1 MEIVSVIKAIRE
13 KGIAIR
19 LVEGQLEADI
29 PVAHRNEETIGL
41 LKNNKPE
48 IIAYLQAM
56 ASKEKYTPIPRI
68 QDAAYYPVSGAQL
81 RLWLESQQEEAS
93 RAYYTGFQ
101 MLLPNA
107 TADILKKTIDDIVG
121 RHEVLRTV
129 FVSDEQQ
136 DIFQRVIPVD
146 DFKVTLR
153 TLDCTG
159 SNNFEEEIKSHIR
172 EDAQRLFDL
181 EHGPLFRVIIFQ
193 LPENRVLLHW
203 AMHHIISDAWSLPIL
218 QQEIA
223 TVLQAYQTGK
233 KPDLQ
238 PLRIQ
243 YRDYTAWALQQLKS
257 GQLAAQQ
264 QYWLQQLQGEL
275 PVLAFPLK
283 GIRPPVK
290 TYVGE
295 TITTHISEPVG
306 RMMTQYALSHNSTL
320 FTVVLASLHIILN
333 KYTGANDIIIGSPF
347 AAREH
352 PDLKEQIGFYTNTVA
367 LRNELKN
374 TDTFHTFFSQVKQT
388 VEAAHQHQQYPFEE
402 VVKTLRL
409 KKDASRNP
417 VFDVMLV
424 VLPDNHPAPAASD
437 KYEITEHT
445 GSKFDL
451 LISVSGNKGPLTLS
465 AEYNTDLYDRQLILQ
480 FLQHF
485 QQLLEAMFNHPE
497 MALAGIHYL
506 SSADYAFTAG
516 DVKPAY
522 VAESVISLMESQV
535 EKTPDDIAIIFKEE
549 SLTFRELNNKAN
561 QLADYL
567 RKVHGAKP
575 GVKIGVLLERSHL
588 SALAMIAIMKS
599 GACYVPVD
607 HKYQKDRI
615 RYILQDADLSLVLGS
630 KGIVEETILEGIELV
645 DLYDFNYTDWS
656 NQHPVVLNQPSD
668 DAFLIYTSGST
679 GKPKGVLQT
688 HSMLNNLIHWHI
700 NESGVDTGL
709 RFLQYNSFSFDV
721 SVQDC
726 WFVFSSGGTIY
737 ITPEEMKADFQSL
750 SDYIVTHKIETLCFP
765 FSALSNFFDK
775 LEPAFIA
782 EQQIKHILCAGEQ
795 LTVNKTLE
803 HFLHQHPSLRL
814 HNHYG
819 PSETHVV
826 TSYTMSAELQ
836 NYLAYVPIGKPL
848 PNTAVYLLD
857 VHRQP
862 VPLYVTG
869 EVYIGGANVATGYQH
884 LPELTAERFQQ
895 LPWSNTVT
903 YKTGDLAYLA
913 KDGNLV
919 YLGRNDNQ
927 VKIRGYR
934 IELGE
939 IKSHLLGSDSILQAH
954 VDVVMKNGEKQLVAY
969 VVPDGDITATDIRR
983 QLASVL
989 PDYMVP
995 THVVIME
1002 VLPVTLNGKIDK
1014 TALPDISHYATLHT
1028 AYVAPETA
1036 VEKRL
1041 AELWM
1046 QVLSLDKVG
1055 TTDNFFELGGHS
1067 LSMYKMLNLVKREYN
1082 LDFRLDLFIT
1092 DPCISVFALHI
1103 EQLLSQQQQSQ
1114 VSVNQKKILI

>member
-19 LVEGQLEADI
+19 LVEGQLEVDI
-29 PVAHRNEETIGL
+29 PVAHRNEETISL

-48 IIAYLQAM
+48 IVAYLQAI
-56 ASKEKYTPIPRI
+56 AGKEKYTPIPRI
-68 QDAAYYPVSGAQL
+68 PDAAYYPVSGAQL

-101 MLLPNA
+101 MLLPDV
-107 TADILKKTIDDIVG
+107 TPDILEKTIDDIVG

-136 DIFQRVIPVD
+136 DIFQRVVSAN

-153 TLDCTG
+153 TVDCT
-159 SNNFEEEIKSHIR
+159 SANNLQEEVKALIR
-172 EDAQRLFDL
+172 EDAQLLFDL
-181 EHGPLFRVIIFQ
+181 EQGPLFRVIIFQ
-193 LPENRVLLHW
+193 LPENRLLLHW

-223 TVLQAYQTGK
+223 AILQAYQAGTTSG
-233 KPDLQ
+233 LQ

-243 YRDYTAWALQQLKS
+243 YRDYTAWALQQLEN

-264 QYWLQQLQGEL
+264 QYWLQQLHGEL

-283 GIRPPVK
+283 GVRPPVK
-290 TYVGE
+290 TYQGE
-295 TITTHISEPVG
+295 TITTHISEQVG

-367 LRNELKN
+367 LRNEMKD

-402 VVKTLRL
+402 VVKALRL

-424 VLPDNHPAPAASD
+424 VLPDNHPAPSTSNN
-437 KYEITEHT
+437 YELTEHT

-485 QQLLEAMFNHPE
+485 QQLLEAVFSQPGIP
-497 MALAGIHYL
+497 LAGIGYL
-506 SSADYAFTAG
+506 SAADYAFTAG
-516 DVKPAY
+516 EVKPAY
-522 VAESVISLMESQV
+522 VTESVISLMESQV
-535 EKTPDDIAIIFKEE
+535 EKTPDDIALVFKEE
-549 SLTFRELNNKAN
+549 SLTYRQLNDQTN

-575 GVKIGVLLERSHL
+575 GVNIGVLLERSHL
-588 SALAMIAIMKS
+588 SALAMIAIIKS

-615 RYILQDADLSLVLGS
+615 RYIMEDADLALVLGS
-630 KGIVEETILEGIELV
+630 KDIVEESILEGIEFI
-645 DLYDFNYTDWS
+645 DLEGFNYSDWS
-656 NQHPVVLNQPSD
+656 SQHLVLTNQPSD
-668 DAFLIYTSGST
+668 AAFLIYTSGST

-688 HSMLNNLIHWHI
+688 HSMLNNLIHWNI
-700 NESGVDTGL
+700 NESGVDAGL

-737 ITPEEMKADFQSL
+737 ITPEEMKADFESL
-750 SDYIVTHKIETLCFP
+750 SDYIIKNSIETLCFP

-775 LEPAFIA
+775 LEPSFI
-782 EQQIKHILCAGEQ
+782 EQQQIKHILCAGEQ

-803 HFLHQHPSLRL
+803 NFLHQYPSLRL

-826 TSYTMSAELQ
+826 TSYTMSAALQ
-836 NYLAYVPIGKPL
+836 NYRAYVPIGKPL
-848 PNTAVYLLD
+848 PNTDVYLLD
-857 VHRQP
+857 SHRQP

-869 EVYIGGANVATGYQH
+869 EVYIGGANVAAGYQH
-884 LPELTAERFQQ
+884 LPELTSERFRQ
-895 LPWSNTVT
+895 LPWSDTVT

-969 VVPDGDITATDIRR
+969 VVPDGNVTATDIRR
-983 QLASVL
+983 KLASVL

-995 THVVIME
+995 AHVVIME
-1002 VLPVTLNGKIDK
+1002 TLPVTLNGKIDK
-1014 TALPDISHYATLHT
+1014 TALPDISQYAALHT
-1028 AYVAPETA
+1028 AYVAPETP

-1046 QVLSLDKVG
+1046 QVLALDKVG

-1067 LSMYKMLNLVKREYN
+1067 LSMYKMLNLVKKEYSI
-1082 LDFRLDLFIT
+1082 DFRLDLFIT

-1103 EQLLSQQQQSQ
+1103 EQLLTQQLQPQ